1 MIPGI
6 GRSVSKLE
14 SFVALIE
21 HFKEKAKMPKTVVL
35 SVRNRTDLCVFAHFF
50 APPKIIFSLII
61 SVLLFWHDFC
71 SIINI

>member
-1 MIPGI
+1 
-6 GRSVSKLE
+6 
-14 SFVALIE
+14 
-21 HFKEKAKMPKTVVL
+21 MPKTVVL

-61 SVLLFWHDFC
+61 SELLFWHDFC